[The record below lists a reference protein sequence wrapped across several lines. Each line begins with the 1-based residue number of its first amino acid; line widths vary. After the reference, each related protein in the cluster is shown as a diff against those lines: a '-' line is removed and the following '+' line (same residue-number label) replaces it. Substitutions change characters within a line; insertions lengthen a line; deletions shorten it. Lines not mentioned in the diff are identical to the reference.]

1 MSGGGGSGG
10 GGGGTTTTVNKT
22 DPPDEVKPFLAP
34 YVQRGFAL
42 SERPFEQYGGQ
53 RIAAMTPEQNL
64 GLNFT
69 ASRAMQGSPLMRETQ
84 DQSMRTARGDF
95 LSPDSNPFLRQN
107 VNTALNDVQ
116 TRVNSQFNRPGAF
129 GGTAHQELMTRNLGE
144 TAGQLYG
151 QNFTNERMNQQRAM
165 AFAPQLAETDYR
177 DAQALLGV
185 GDVRR
190 ENAQDMLNVAY
201 EDFIARQQ
209 FPYQQ
214 VNYAGDVLARSM
226 GGGGTSTSTGPNP
239 FRSNRAAGAL
249 GGGLA
254 GGGIASMLGASN
266 PVIGAAALGGG
277 LLGLF

>member
-1 MSGGGGSGG
+1 MSGGGGNS
-10 GGGGTTTTVNKT
+10 GGTTTTVNKT

-34 YVQRGFAL
+34 FVQRGFAL
-42 SERPFEQYGGQ
+42 SEKPYQAYGGQ
-53 RIAAMTPEQNL
+53 RIADMTPEQNL

-69 ASRAMQGSPLMRETQ
+69 AARAMQGSPLMRETQ
-84 DQSMRTARGDF
+84 NQAMQTARGDF
-95 LSPDSNPFLRQN
+95 LSPDSNPYLRQN

-129 GGTAHQELMTRNLGE
+129 GGSAHQELMTRNLGE
-144 TAGQLYG
+144 TAGQLYS
-151 QNFTNERMNQQRAM
+151 QNFTNERTNQQRAM
-165 AFAPQLAETDYR
+165 AFAPQLAEMDYR

-190 ENAQDMLNVAY
+190 ENTQDLLNLSYENFLAQ
-201 EDFIARQQ
+201 QQ

-214 VNYAGDVLARSM
+214 VNYAGDILARSM

-239 FRSNRAAGAL
+239 FQSNRASSALGGAAT

-254 GGGIASMLGASN
+254 YMLGASN
-266 PVIGAAALGGG
+266 PIIGGAALGGG

>member
-1 MSGGGGSGG
+1 MGGSSG

-42 SERPFEQYGGQ
+42 SDKPYEGYGGQ
-53 RIAAMTPEQNL
+53 RIASMTPEQNL
-64 GLNFT
+64 GLGFT
-69 ASRAMQGSPLMRETQ
+69 TQRAMQGSPLMRETQ
-84 DQSMRTARGDF
+84 NQAMQTARGDF

-116 TRVNSQFNRPGAF
+116 TRVNSQFNRPGAY
-129 GGTAHQELMTRNLGE
+129 GGSAHQELMTRNLGE

-151 QNFTNERMNQQRAM
+151 QNYTNERTNQQRAM

-185 GDVRR
+185 GDVYR
-190 ENAQDMLNVAY
+190 ENSQDQLNMAY
-201 EDFIARQQ
+201 EDFLARQQ

-226 GGGGTSTSTGPNP
+226 GGGGTSTQTGPNP

-249 GGGLA
+249 GGA
-254 GGGIASMLGASN
+254 ASG
-266 PVIGAAALGGG
+266 AALGSMIMPGLGTAIGAGAGG

>member
-1 MSGGGGSGG
+1 MGGSSG

-42 SERPFEQYGGQ
+42 SEKPFEQYGGQ
-53 RIAAMTPEQNL
+53 RIASMTPEQNL
-64 GLNFT
+64 GLDFT
-69 ASRAMQGSPLMRETQ
+69 AQRAMQGSPLMRETQ
-84 DQSMRTARGDF
+84 SQAMRTARGDF

-107 VNTALNDVQ
+107 VNSALNDVQ

-129 GGTAHQELMTRNLGE
+129 GGSAHQELMTRNMGE
-144 TAGQLYG
+144 VAGQLYG
-151 QNFTNERMNQQRAM
+151 QNYTNERTNQQRAM
-165 AFAPQLAETDYR
+165 AFAPQLAETDFR

-190 ENAQDMLNVAY
+190 ENAQDMLNLAY
-201 EDFIARQQ
+201 EDFLARQQ

-214 VNYAGDVLARSM
+214 VNFAGDILARSM
-226 GGGGTSTSTGPNP
+226 GGGGTSTQTAPNP

-249 GGGLA
+249 GGA
-254 GGGIASMLGASN
+254 AS
-266 PVIGAAALGGG
+266 GAALGSMFMPGIGTAAGAIGGG

>member
-1 MSGGGGSGG
+1 MSGGGGNS
-10 GGGGTTTTVNKT
+10 GGTTTTVNKT

-42 SERPFEQYGGQ
+42 SERPFEQFSGQ
-53 RIAAMTPEQNL
+53 RIAPMTPEQNL

-69 ASRAMQGSPLMRETQ
+69 AARAMQGSPLMRETQ
-84 DQSMRTARGDF
+84 NQAMQTARGDF

-129 GGTAHQELMTRNLGE
+129 GGSAHQELLARNLGE

-165 AFAPQLAETDYR
+165 AFAPQLAETDFR

-190 ENAQDMLNVAY
+190 ENQQDMLNLGY
-201 EDFIARQQ
+201 EQFLAQQ
-209 FPYQQ
+209 QWPYQQ
-214 VNYAGDVLARSM
+214 LNFAGDVLARSM
-226 GGGGTSTSTGPNP
+226 GGGGTSMSTGPNP

-249 GGGLA
+249 GGAAAGAGLGSMLALSNPATAGLA
-254 GGGIASMLGASN
+254 I
-266 PVIGAAALGGG
+266 GGG